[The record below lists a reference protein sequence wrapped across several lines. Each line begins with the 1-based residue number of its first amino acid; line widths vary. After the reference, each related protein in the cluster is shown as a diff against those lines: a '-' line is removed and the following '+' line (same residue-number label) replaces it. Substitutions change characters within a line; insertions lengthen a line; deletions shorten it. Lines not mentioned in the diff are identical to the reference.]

1 VTRAI
6 FEEIKAC
13 RFDRI
18 VGVAGTIIAFRI

>member
-6 FEEIKAC
+6 FEATRNG
-13 RFDRI
+13 RFREI